1 MRKHTGGVCRP
12 LQRDPGRLPGKEHD
26 SLEYYR
32 GIWISQVEWNGG
44 AFQAVWAAECAKAGK
59 PQIISYPR

>member
-12 LQRDPGRLPGKEHD
+12 LQRDPGRLSGEEHD

-32 GIWISQVEWNGG
+32 GIWISQVE
-44 AFQAVWAAECAKAGK
+44 
-59 PQIISYPR
+59 